1 MNTTTANGWIA
12 VSLVGVA
19 LSGAV
24 IIGIIPRVKER
35 EARARVERELT
46 APRRVRVA
54 TVRAGEPRFE
64 ISLPGT
70 SAPFYASVL
79 YSKATGFVRKNLV
92 DVGDR
97 VKAGQLLSII
107 EAPET
112 EEDIR
117 LARARLAEAQANVGI
132 ARSTASRASKLA
144 TVGFVS
150 QQQSD
155 DVRAQENSAVAAVA
169 TRQAELQRLTVL
181 RGYQQIFA
189 PFDGVITKRGT
200 DPGMLVGPAG
210 AGSAAL
216 FELSDTKILR
226 VTVEIPDAYAADVK
240 VGDPAV
246 VFSPKDPARKVSGK
260 VARTSGV
267 LEQATRTLRA
277 EVHVPGEGAPL
288 PGAFVYVT
296 FSLQKTHPAPIIPAS
311 ALLVRKEGTLVA
323 KADTQSTLMLAPV
336 KLGRDFGKELEVLD
350 GVSVGD
356 NVVVNASD
364 ELESGQQ
371 VEIVR

>member
-1 MNTTTANGWIA
+1 
-12 VSLVGVA
+12 VGFT
-19 LSGAV
+19 LCGAV
-24 IIGIIPRVKER
+24 AVGIVPRLKER
-35 EARARVERELT
+35 EARARVAKELA

-54 TVRAGEPRFE
+54 RVRAGEPHFE

-70 SAPFYASVL
+70 SAPFFASTL
-79 YSKATGFVRKNLV
+79 YSKSTGFVRRNAV

-97 VKAGQLLSII
+97 VKAGQLLAII

-112 EEDIR
+112 EEDVR

-155 DVRAQENSAVAAVA
+155 DVHAQENSAVAAVA

-189 PFDGVITKRGT
+189 PFDGVITRRGT
-200 DPGMLVGPAG
+200 DPGMLVSPAG
-210 AGSAAL
+210 AGSVPL
-216 FELSDTKILR
+216 FEIADTKLLR
-226 VTVEIPDAYAADVK
+226 VTVEVPDAYAADVK
-240 VGDPAV
+240 VGDPAT
-246 VFSPKDPARKVSGK
+246 VFSPHDPAHKVSGK

-296 FSLQKTHPAPIIPAS
+296 FQLTKTHPAPLIPAS

-323 KADTQSTLMLAPV
+323 KADTGSTLTLLPI

-350 GVSVGD
+350 GVNVGD
-356 NVVVNASD
+356 RVVMNPSD
-364 ELESGQQ
+364 ELETGQR
-371 VEIVR
+371 VELAD